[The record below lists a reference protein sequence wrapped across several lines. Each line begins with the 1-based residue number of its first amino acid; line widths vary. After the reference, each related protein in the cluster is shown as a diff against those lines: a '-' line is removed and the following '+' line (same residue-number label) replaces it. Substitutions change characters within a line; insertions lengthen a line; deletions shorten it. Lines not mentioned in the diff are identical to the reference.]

1 MARAKYWENEQP
13 QEVNTGRN
21 RIRFF
26 REARRLQVCM
36 ADWQDEHG
44 ETRQGK
50 TVGVDLAALEEAE
63 PEELQRAAAI
73 FAEIAGNLESAAA
86 VVGSG
91 PQ

>member
-1 MARAKYWENEQP
+1 
-13 QEVNTGRN
+13 
-21 RIRFF
+21 
-26 REARRLQVCM
+26 M
-36 ADWQDEHG
+36 ADWQDADG
-44 ETRQGK
+44 QVKQGK

-73 FAEIAGNLESAAA
+73 FREIAGNLESAAA